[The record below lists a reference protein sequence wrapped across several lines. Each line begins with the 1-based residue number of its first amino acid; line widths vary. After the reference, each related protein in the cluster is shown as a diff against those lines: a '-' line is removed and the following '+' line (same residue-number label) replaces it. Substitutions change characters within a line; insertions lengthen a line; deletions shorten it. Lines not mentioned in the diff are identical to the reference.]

1 MNEQKKTAIPKPE
14 PVKSTS
20 SKKGGKGGGG
30 RGKGGDQET
39 REEKGKIS
47 EEEGEEESPL
57 EIAVRKVVSYKMTP
71 KQALS
76 EYKLTPKVMCEGSA
90 FTKMVK
96 LWFFTIY
103 VLFRE
108 NDPIVISQVLF
119 DHLLGETDSD
129 RLAILDKVRHVW
141 KYFHLRALIE
151 TGQVNYCML
160 VLAHVSLQELIW
172 NPWSEIFHVCAC
184 PGELARGA
192 GEGGDLV
199 LPEERTALEL

>member
-1 MNEQKKTAIPKPE
+1 MYWTDCSFEQEYWEMNEQKKTAIPKPE

-76 EYKLTPKVMCEGSA
+76 EYKLTPKVMCKGSK

-96 LWFFTIY
+96 LSFLT
-103 VLFRE
+103 FRYRK
-108 NDPIVISQVLF
+108 NDHIVIFQVLF

-129 RLAILDKVRHVW
+129 RLAILDKVRPIW
-141 KYFHLRALIE
+141 EYFH
-151 TGQVNYCML
+151 
-160 VLAHVSLQELIW
+160 
-172 NPWSEIFHVCAC
+172 
-184 PGELARGA
+184 
-192 GEGGDLV
+192 
-199 LPEERTALEL
+199 

>member
-1 MNEQKKTAIPKPE
+1 MRLLSPCSMRLMPPLRLRRLRYIYRPNFVSFLGLLRLEPMYRTDYSFEQEYWEMNEQKKTAIPKPE

-76 EYKLTPKVMCEGSA
+76 EYKLTPKVMCKGSV
-90 FTKMVK
+90 FTKIVK
-96 LWFFTIY
+96 L
-103 VLFRE
+103 
-108 NDPIVISQVLF
+108 
-119 DHLLGETDSD
+119 
-129 RLAILDKVRHVW
+129 
-141 KYFHLRALIE
+141 
-151 TGQVNYCML
+151 
-160 VLAHVSLQELIW
+160 
-172 NPWSEIFHVCAC
+172 
-184 PGELARGA
+184 
-192 GEGGDLV
+192 
-199 LPEERTALEL
+199 

>member
-1 MNEQKKTAIPKPE
+1 MYWTDCSFEQEYWEMNEQKKTAIPKPE
-14 PVKSTS
+14 PIKSTS

-96 LWFFTIY
+96 L
-103 VLFRE
+103 
-108 NDPIVISQVLF
+108 
-119 DHLLGETDSD
+119 
-129 RLAILDKVRHVW
+129 
-141 KYFHLRALIE
+141 
-151 TGQVNYCML
+151 
-160 VLAHVSLQELIW
+160 
-172 NPWSEIFHVCAC
+172 
-184 PGELARGA
+184 
-192 GEGGDLV
+192 
-199 LPEERTALEL
+199 

>member
-1 MNEQKKTAIPKPE
+1 MKRHLEKHRKVEASLEVAESLQHEAYAPIEITPTKVHRSNLVCKFFGFSKFESMYWTDYSFEQEYWEMNEQKKTAIPKPAE

-76 EYKLTPKVMCEGSA
+76 EYKLTPKVMCEGSV
-90 FTKMVK
+90 FMKVVK
-96 LWFFTIY
+96 L
-103 VLFRE
+103 
-108 NDPIVISQVLF
+108 
-119 DHLLGETDSD
+119 
-129 RLAILDKVRHVW
+129 
-141 KYFHLRALIE
+141 
-151 TGQVNYCML
+151 
-160 VLAHVSLQELIW
+160 
-172 NPWSEIFHVCAC
+172 
-184 PGELARGA
+184 
-192 GEGGDLV
+192 
-199 LPEERTALEL
+199 

>member
-1 MNEQKKTAIPKPE
+1 MYRTDYSFEQEYWEMNEQKKTAILKPAE

-76 EYKLTPKVMCEGSA
+76 EYKLTPKVICEGSV
-90 FTKMVK
+90 FMKVVK
-96 LWFFTIY
+96 L
-103 VLFRE
+103 
-108 NDPIVISQVLF
+108 
-119 DHLLGETDSD
+119 
-129 RLAILDKVRHVW
+129 
-141 KYFHLRALIE
+141 
-151 TGQVNYCML
+151 
-160 VLAHVSLQELIW
+160 
-172 NPWSEIFHVCAC
+172 
-184 PGELARGA
+184 
-192 GEGGDLV
+192 
-199 LPEERTALEL
+199 